1 MASVQNLAVLQHYAP
16 DQTIRKELEEFIDA
30 HDSASKRL
38 TVLDILEQF
47 PSIELPFGDYLAM
60 LPPMRVRQ
68 YSISSSPLHDQ
79 TSLTLT
85 YGVLDQ
91 EAPVTGKRYLGTASN
106 YLSELHK
113 GDRIYVSIRPSHQSF
128 HPPLDVQNVPI
139 LMVCAGSGLAPF
151 RGFVQERAEQMKAGR
166 KLAPAL
172 LFVGC
177 RSATKDTLYAEQF
190 KEWIAKGVVDVRYAF
205 SKEPDNSEGCKY
217 VQDRLWHDRKDAEE
231 LWDSGARMFVCGNR
245 AVGDA
250 VKEVVVRS
258 YLDRKEKGG
267 SRQSAEEAEEWFK
280 GIKNERFASDV
291 FA

>member
-1 MASVQNLAVLQHYAP
+1 MP
-16 DQTIRKELEEFIDA
+16 DQTAREDLEKFATA
-30 HDSASKRL
+30 HASSKRV
-38 TVLDILEQF
+38 TVLDILEEF

-79 TSLTLT
+79 TSVTLT

-91 EAPVTGKRYLGTASN
+91 EAPITGKRYLGTASN
-106 YLSELHK
+106 YLSELRK
-113 GDRIYVSIRPSHQSF
+113 GDRVYVSVRPSHQSF
-128 HPPLDVQNVPI
+128 HPPLDVPNVPV

-177 RSATKDTLYAEQF
+177 RSATKDRLYADLF
-190 KEWIAKGVVDVRYAF
+190 KEWTDAGAIDVRYAF
-205 SKEPDNSEGCKY
+205 SKEPDNSNGCKY
-217 VQDRLWHDRKDAEE
+217 VQDRLWKDREDAQE
-231 LWDSGARMFVCGNR
+231 LWDKGARIFVCGNR
-245 AVGDA
+245 EVGDA
-250 VKEVVVRS
+250 VKEAVIKS
-258 YLDRKEKGG
+258 YSEKMARKGLKKT
-267 SRQSAEEAEEWFK
+267 AEDAEEWFK

>member
-1 MASVQNLAVLQHYAP
+1 
-16 DQTIRKELEEFIDA
+16 
-30 HDSASKRL
+30 
-38 TVLDILEQF
+38 
-47 PSIELPFGDYLAM
+47 M

-91 EAPVTGKRYLGTASN
+91 EVGFSGKRYLGTASN
-106 YLSELHK
+106 YLSELRK
-113 GDRIYVSIRPSHQSF
+113 GDRVHVSVRPSHQSF
-128 HPPLDVQNVPI
+128 HPPLDIQNVPV

-151 RGFVQERAEQMKAGR
+151 RGFVQERAEQLKAGR

-177 RSATKDTLYAEQF
+177 RSATKDTLYADEF
-190 KEWIAKGVVDVRYAF
+190 KEWMAAGAIDVRYAF
-205 SKEPDNSEGCKY
+205 SKEPGNSEGCKY
-217 VQDRLWHDRKDAEE
+217 VQDRLWKDREDAEE
-231 LWDSGARMFVCGNR
+231 LWDKGARIFVCGNR

-250 VKEVVVRS
+250 IKEVIIKS
-258 YLDRKEKGG
+258 YLDRTEKKKLG
-267 SRQSAEEAEEWFK
+267 RTPDDAEEWFK
-280 GIKNERFASDV
+280 GIRNERFASDV